1 MKLTAAIMLT
11 ATCMTGAMAHAA
23 TVDIST
29 SGTWSNVAPDDVFG
43 LQITD
48 EGSRIA
54 WGDPVL
60 KGPENS
66 GQQSAY
72 RFDGVDAKDVAN
84 EFSLGVFTHE
94 NFAIW
99 LDTETFYESSPGAA
113 DGDKPTITGA
123 TLTVDIEGDI
133 HGHAFSFSS
142 VFNFLHDE
150 TDNTCVNVSGAAADC
165 DNDIVTL
172 VSWFAAPQT
181 VRVGDLVYTFE
192 VDGFYL
198 DEQGDTAFTK
208 FSTIEEQDNA
218 AYLRGSY
225 SVAPIPLPA
234 TLPLLLGAIGGMVAF
249 GRRKARAA

>member
-1 MKLTAAIMLT
+1 MKVTAAFLL
-11 ATCMTGAMAHAA
+11 ATIGMTGATASAS
-23 TVDIST
+23 TVTIDS
-29 SGTWSNVAPDDVFG
+29 SGTWSNVAPQNVFG
-43 LQITD
+43 FQTTD
-48 EGSRIA
+48 NGSRIA
-54 WGDPVL
+54 WGDPVP
-60 KGPENS
+60 KGPENA
-66 GQQSAY
+66 GPQSAY
-72 RFDGVDAKDVAN
+72 RFDGVNANGVSN

-99 LDTETFYESSPGAA
+99 LDTETYYASAEGAA
-113 DGDKPTITGA
+113 DGPAPTITGA
-123 TLTVDIEGDI
+123 TLTVDIRGDI
-133 HGHAFSFSS
+133 HGQSFNFSS

-150 TDNTCVNVSGAAADC
+150 TDNTCATVSGAAAGC

-172 VSWFAAPQT
+172 VSWSASPQT
-181 VRVGDLVYTFE
+181 VRVGDLVYTFN

-198 DEQGDTAFTK
+198 DEQGNTAFTN

-249 GRRKARAA
+249 GRRKSRLG

>member
-1 MKLTAAIMLT
+1 
-11 ATCMTGAMAHAA
+11 MTGAMAHAA
-23 TVDIST
+23 TVEIST
-29 SGTWSNVAPDDVFG
+29 SGTWSNAAPDDVFG

-48 EGSRIA
+48 KGSRIA
-54 WGDPVL
+54 WGDPVP
-60 KGPENS
+60 KGPEDL
-66 GQQSAY
+66 GPQSAY
-72 RFDGVDAKDVAN
+72 RFDGVDAKDVSN

-133 HGHAFSFSS
+133 HGHVFSFSS

-150 TDNTCVNVSGAAADC
+150 TDNTCANVSGAAADC

-172 VSWFAAPQT
+172 VSWSAAPQT

-208 FSTIEEQDNA
+208 FSTIEEQENA

-249 GRRKARAA
+249 GRRKARTA